1 MNTLLLTYA
10 VFAVAVAS
18 PGPATLAIMTTS
30 ATMGRASGVR
40 LALGIIT
47 GSVFWGG
54 LAGFGLAAVLLQ
66 FAWAL
71 IALKIIGGAYLLW
84 LAFKALR
91 SAATPDARLKPA
103 KIRRGSLYQQGLFLH
118 LTNPKPAL
126 AWPALI
132 AIGVGADAP
141 VAYMA
146 TLVLGCNLIAA
157 TIFFAYVMLFSTP
170 SMMAGYRRLRRKI
183 DGVVAALFG
192 FAGVKLLTSS
202 V

>member
-18 PGPATLAIMTTS
+18 PGPATLAIMSTS
-30 ATMGRASGVR
+30 ATLGRASGIK
-40 LALGIIT
+40 LALGIVT
-47 GSVFWGG
+47 GSVFWGV

-66 FAWAL
+66 FGWAL
-71 IALKIIGGAYLLW
+71 LALKIVGGAYLLW

-91 SAATPDARLKPA
+91 SAATPDSRLKPA
-103 KIRRGSLYQQGLFLH
+103 KIRRGSFYRQGLLLH

-141 VAYMA
+141 IAYMA
-146 TLVLGCNLIAA
+146 TLVLGCSLIAA
-157 TIFFAYVMLFSTP
+157 TIFFSYVMLFSTP
-170 SMMAGYRRLRRKI
+170 SMMAGYKRLRRNI